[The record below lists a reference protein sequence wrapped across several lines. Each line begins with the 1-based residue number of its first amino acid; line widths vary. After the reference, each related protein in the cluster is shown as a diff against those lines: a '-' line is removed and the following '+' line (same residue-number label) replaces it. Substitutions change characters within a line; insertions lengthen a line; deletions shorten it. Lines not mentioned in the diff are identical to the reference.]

1 MWRDISF
8 LFDHW
13 SEMGVL
19 SELLG
24 EKGIIDLSIRR
35 ESSVEEAFTRK
46 RTRRRHRTSVLQDVE
61 KEIMT
66 HDAED
71 VDLWRRKSGFKNVF
85 SKS

>member
-1 MWRDISF
+1 MF
-8 LFDHW
+8 
-13 SEMGVL
+13 L

-24 EKGIIDLSIRR
+24 NQGIIDLNIRR
-35 ESSVEEAFTRK
+35 ESTVEEAFTRK

-85 SKS
+85 SNNETFQLC